1 MTTRRQIVDAI
12 IAELKSIST
21 LNGYSYDQNAKDV
34 YDWLTVRLDTDI
46 SSVAIELRDI
56 SDSVDSSEGYAEH
69 DLEIEIALYVETG
82 GATQD
87 DTRDKMQDIATAL
100 KNVRDAQNA
109 IIDIDFTGSEIEF
122 DRERKLIG
130 AALLRFVVRYNTDE
144 FVV

>member
-87 DTRDKMQDIATAL
+87 
-100 KNVRDAQNA
+100 
-109 IIDIDFTGSEIEF
+109 
-122 DRERKLIG
+122 
-130 AALLRFVVRYNTDE
+130 
-144 FVV
+144 

>member
-1 MTTRRQIVDAI
+1 
-12 IAELKSIST
+12 
-21 LNGYSYDQNAKDV
+21 
-34 YDWLTVRLDTDI
+34 WLTVRLDTDI